1 MAKEIDY
8 YYTSTSPF
16 TWFGHKAIC
25 SVAEKHGKKL
35 NYKPVNLM
43 EVWKTS
49 GAVPPPQRPP
59 MRQRYRLLELQRV
72 AHYRGL
78 TVIPQ
83 PASFPANPERADLC
97 CIVLSQRGDDPGDF
111 LFSVGEAL
119 WSQDRQIADESI
131 LVELLTSAGFDGEDV
146 VAASKGAEFA
156 EARHSNSQDA
166 IALDVIGAPSYVYEE
181 EVFWGQDRVDY
192 LDSMISSGRS
202 PYSGKPD

>member
-1 MAKEIDY
+1 MANTIDY

-16 TWFGHKAIC
+16 TWFGHKALC
-25 SVAEKHGKKL
+25 EVAAKHGKQI

-43 EVWKTS
+43 EVWKSS

-59 MRQRYRLLELQRV
+59 MRQRYRLLELQRI

-83 PASFPANPERADLC
+83 PDSFPANPERADLC
-97 CIVLSQRGDDPGDF
+97 CIVLVQRGDDPGDF

-131 LVELLTSAGFDGEDV
+131 LAELLTKAGFDGDEV
-146 VAASKGAEFA
+146 VATSKESQYS
-156 EARHSNSQDA
+156 EVRNSNSQDA
-166 IALDVIGAPSYVYEE
+166 IALDVVGAPSYVYQD

-192 LDSMISSGRS
+192 LDKMISSGRE
-202 PYSGKPD
+202 PFSGKP

>member
-16 TWFGHKAIC
+16 TWFGHKAFC
-25 SVAEKHGKKL
+25 SVAEKHGAKI

-59 MRQRYRLLELQRV
+59 MRQRYRLLELQRI
-72 AHYRGL
+72 AHFRGL

-83 PASFPANPERADLC
+83 PDSFPANPERADLC
-97 CIVLSQRGDDPGDF
+97 CIVLSQRGDDPGGF

-119 WSQDRQIADESI
+119 WSQDRQIADEAV
-131 LVELLTSAGFDGEDV
+131 LAELLTKEGFDGEAV
-146 VAASKGAEFA
+146 VATSKDAEFT
-156 EARHSNSQDA
+156 EIRNSNSQDA
-166 IALDVIGAPSYVYEE
+166 IGLDVIGAPSYVYDS

-192 LDSMISSGRS
+192 LDTMISSGRAA
-202 PYSGKPD
+202 YSGKPS